1 MPEILLPAFHVT
13 TTRKITVEVHHEL
26 ATDLDRYKA
35 FYKESYGA
43 DVSEADLM
51 REMARRFMESD
62 REFQNCRASSRF
74 QSRKR
79 RHSAA
84 APAMEA
90 VAK

>member
-13 TTRKITVEVHHEL
+13 TTRKVSVEVHHEL
-26 ATDLDRYKA
+26 ATDLDRYRA

-62 REFQNCRASSRF
+62 REFQSFKAGSRSRSRNSRRA
-74 QSRKR
+74 
-79 RHSAA
+79 HA
-84 APAMEA
+84 APTPEA
-90 VAK
+90 ITK